1 MRYNIKFLL
10 IITTI
15 IAVSLAVIMSVRFA
29 MQTRVIVKVDHP
41 KGTRLCVIQQ
51 FNDFSPELFT
61 TSISF
66 DDGDG
71 NWRWYYFDHEDSY

>member
-1 MRYNIKFLL
+1 
-10 IITTI
+10 
-15 IAVSLAVIMSVRFA
+15 

>member
-1 MRYNIKFLL
+1 
-10 IITTI
+10 
-15 IAVSLAVIMSVRFA
+15 

-71 NWRWYYFDHEDSY
+71 NWRWYYFDHEDSYWNSITVCLENRLARLSPIFDNT